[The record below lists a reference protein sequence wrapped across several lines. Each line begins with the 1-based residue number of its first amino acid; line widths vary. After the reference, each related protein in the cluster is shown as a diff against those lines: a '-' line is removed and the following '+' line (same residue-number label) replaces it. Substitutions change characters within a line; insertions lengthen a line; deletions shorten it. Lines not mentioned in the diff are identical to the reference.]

1 MKLTDTVILWP
12 SKLKIGAKLK
22 KGLSIYL
29 SLIKGVPHLD
39 PQVKVASLPV
49 NVNKTHDMILEELD
63 TKCNRVTLKIN
74 VSSIEH
80 SHVIKEGANIKK
92 GISI

>member
-1 MKLTDTVILWP
+1 MAFEIKSWSQIEKRSVY
-12 SKLKIGAKLK
+12 
-22 KGLSIYL
+22 YL

-39 PQVKVASLPV
+39 PQVKVAGLPV
-49 NVNKTHDMILEELD
+49 NVNKARDMIVEELD

-80 SHVIKEGANIKK
+80 SHVIGKEGANIKK